1 MNKLI
6 KDNKVAVLVSHG
18 FGAGW
23 STWNSEEA
31 NNMVFDADIAQM
43 LIDEKPL
50 KDIQALA
57 ETKYPN
63 ACVLG
68 INDGLEIE
76 WLDIGERFEI
86 TEYDGSESLELL
98 KNKNF
103 YQA

>member
-43 LIDEKPL
+43 LIDEKPF

-57 ETKYPN
+57 ETKYPK